1 MSTNTLC
8 HMSNTTSSG
17 QTWDERYSEEGFAFG
32 TEANDFL
39 RDSVAALKA
48 GDTLVLGDG
57 EGRNGVF
64 LAQQG
69 HRVVTIDLSA
79 VGVAKANKL
88 AAERGTSIDARV
100 ADLDE
105 FDMGREQWDTIVSIF
120 CHVPTTLRRRVH
132 ANVRAALRPGGRYL
146 IESYNAANIGR
157 GTGGPQ
163 NADLTV
169 ELDELEAAFA
179 GWKFEVHRAIDRNI
193 VEGKY
198 HDGHSST
205 VQFIAVKLA

>member
-1 MSTNTLC
+1 MS
-8 HMSNTTSSG
+8 HTTSSG
-17 QTWDERYSEEGFAFG
+17 QTWDDRYSEEGFAFG

-39 RDSVAALKA
+39 RDSATALKI

-69 HRVVTIDLSA
+69 HHVVTIDLSA
-79 VGVAKANKL
+79 VGVAKASKL
-88 AAERGTSIDARV
+88 ATERGTNIDARV
-100 ADLDE
+100 ADLAD
-105 FDMGREQWDTIVSIF
+105 FDMGRDTWDNIVSIF
-120 CHVPTTLRRRVH
+120 CHVPSALRRQVH

-146 IESYNAANIGR
+146 LESYNAANIGR

-163 NADLTV
+163 IPDLTV
-169 ELDELEAAFA
+169 ELEELEADFM
-179 GWKFEVHRAIDRNI
+179 GWQFEVHRAVDRNI

-205 VQFIAVKLA
+205 VQFIAVKPA

>member
-1 MSTNTLC
+1 
-8 HMSNTTSSG
+8 MSNTTSSG
-17 QTWDERYSEEGFAFG
+17 QTWDDRYSEEGFAFG

-39 RDSVAALKA
+39 RDSATALKI

-79 VGVAKANKL
+79 VGVAKANNL

-100 ADLDE
+100 ADLAD
-105 FDMGREQWDTIVSIF
+105 FDMGRDKWDNIVSIF
-120 CHVPTTLRRRVH
+120 CHVPSALRRQVH

-146 IESYNAANIGR
+146 LESYNAANIGR

-163 NADLTV
+163 IPDLTV
-169 ELDELEAAFA
+169 ELEELEADFV
-179 GWKFEVHRAIDRNI
+179 GWKFEVHRAVDRNI

-205 VQFIAVKLA
+205 VQFIAVKPA

>member
-1 MSTNTLC
+1 
-8 HMSNTTSSG
+8 MSNTTSSG
-17 QTWDERYSEEGFAFG
+17 QTWDDRYSEEGFAFG

-39 RDSVAALKA
+39 RDSATALKI

-64 LAQQG
+64 LAQHG
-69 HRVVTIDLSA
+69 HLVVTVDLSA

-88 AAERGTSIDARV
+88 AAERGTRIDARV
-100 ADLDE
+100 ADLAD
-105 FDMGREQWDTIVSIF
+105 FNMGRDTWDNIVSIF
-120 CHVPTTLRRRVH
+120 CHVPSALRRQVH

-146 IESYNAANIGR
+146 LESYNAANIGR

-163 NADLTV
+163 IPDLTV
-169 ELDELEAAFA
+169 ELEELEADFM
-179 GWKFEVHRAIDRNI
+179 GWKFEVHRAVDRNI

-205 VQFIAVKLA
+205 VQFIAVKPA

>member
-1 MSTNTLC
+1 
-8 HMSNTTSSG
+8 MSNITSSG

-39 RDSVAALKA
+39 RESVVGLKA

-69 HRVVTIDLSA
+69 HRVVTIDLST
-79 VGVAKANKL
+79 VGVTKANKL
-88 AAERGTSIDARV
+88 AAERGTKIDARV
-100 ADLDE
+100 ADLAD
-105 FDMGREQWDTIVSIF
+105 FDMGREKWDNIVSIF
-120 CHVPTTLRRRVH
+120 CHVPTALRRQVH
-132 ANVRAALRPGGRYL
+132 ANVRAALRPGGRYV

-169 ELDELEAAFA
+169 ELEELEVDFS
-179 GWKFEVHRAIDRNI
+179 GWKFDVHRAVDRDI

-198 HDGHSST
+198 HDGRSST
-205 VQFIAVKLA
+205 VQFIAVKPV

>member
-1 MSTNTLC
+1 
-8 HMSNTTSSG
+8 MSNTTSSG

-39 RDSVAALKA
+39 RESVVGLKV

-79 VGVAKANKL
+79 VGVTKANKL
-88 AAERGTSIDARV
+88 AAERGTKIDARV
-100 ADLDE
+100 ADLAD
-105 FDMGREQWDTIVSIF
+105 FDMGREKWDNIVSIF
-120 CHVPTTLRRRVH
+120 CHVPTALRRQVH
-132 ANVRAALRPGGRYL
+132 ANVRAALRPGGRYV

-169 ELDELEAAFA
+169 ELEELDVDFS
-179 GWKFEVHRAIDRNI
+179 GWKFDVHRAVDRDI

-198 HDGHSST
+198 HDGRSST
-205 VQFIAVKLA
+205 VQLIAVKPV